1 MSYPFQW
8 LEGSR
13 LRKTGV
19 AVSFIVIALHLF
31 LLYGHFV
38 PPLRPWVHLFVIGE
52 VFPTNAFLVL
62 LFAAFAGLLF
72 GFWGGL
78 TALLYALVVL
88 AAFFPGLPGREDTP
102 QAVRE
107 YFARVGSVTTVGAAI
122 YALNA
127 VGAQARRRLRQA
139 MEALQVAQEERM
151 RQERLAAIGQAVTAI
166 VHDLRN
172 FLTVIIGFTEL
183 LQGRVTDPT
192 AQRALEQM
200 RESALNASRLISDM
214 RLFAGHMPL
223 QLEPVDL
230 RAVIE
235 KVAKENPW
243 GLRLQVE
250 IPDGL
255 PTIQADRVQLMRV
268 LTNLLDNARDAL
280 ESVPHGQVRIAARAM
295 EGKVV
300 LTVADNG
307 PGIPPD
313 LQQRVFEPFFTTKP
327 AGKGTGLGLSICQ
340 SIVQRHGGSISLW
353 SAPGKGAIFTIILPC
368 QGPVEAQGALA
379 VAGGRGASY

>member
-13 LRKTGV
+13 LRKAGV

-52 VFPTNAFLVL
+52 VFSTNAFLVL

-151 RQERLAAIGQAVTAI
+151 RQERLA
-166 VHDLRN
+166 
-172 FLTVIIGFTEL
+172 L
-183 LQGRVTDPT
+183 LGR
-192 AQRALEQM
+192 R
-200 RESALNASRLISDM
+200 
-214 RLFAGHMPL
+214 
-223 QLEPVDL
+223 
-230 RAVIE
+230 
-235 KVAKENPW
+235 
-243 GLRLQVE
+243 
-250 IPDGL
+250 
-255 PTIQADRVQLMRV
+255 
-268 LTNLLDNARDAL
+268 
-280 ESVPHGQVRIAARAM
+280 
-295 EGKVV
+295 
-300 LTVADNG
+300 
-307 PGIPPD
+307 
-313 LQQRVFEPFFTTKP
+313 
-327 AGKGTGLGLSICQ
+327 
-340 SIVQRHGGSISLW
+340 
-353 SAPGKGAIFTIILPC
+353 
-368 QGPVEAQGALA
+368 
-379 VAGGRGASY
+379 